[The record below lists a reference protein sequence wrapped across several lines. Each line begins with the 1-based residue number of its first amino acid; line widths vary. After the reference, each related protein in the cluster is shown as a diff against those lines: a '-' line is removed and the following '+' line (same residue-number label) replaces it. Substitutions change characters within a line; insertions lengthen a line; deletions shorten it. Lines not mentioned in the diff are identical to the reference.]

1 MLQHALGNLLIG
13 FSLTTAR
20 RQWPTFNI
28 RKYIREA
35 DVRSGGKLRHVA
47 QLMKHW
53 RECRSPRVPLSSFH
67 IEMLLVSARN
77 CMTSF
82 NNLRIQLRFWLCVC
96 VVIATF
102 AVSPAESH
110 SNLEVLP
117 LADLQRL
124 VSERGRAIQ
133 SFRLAGVVCAVVPQR
148 RLVALQDESAT
159 TLLELPMVTAELQ
172 VGDWLAIEG
181 TNCSL
186 IRGDVSIQISAA
198 PVVDNDGHH
207 PALLQSGKVYL
218 PTGFQPIQLAWY
230 NRIAD
235 AVLKLEWEGPGLRR
249 QKVSEAVLWRK
260 VSGSTNSGGW
270 EQGLDYAARNGDGTF
285 LADFEN
291 QEIVGQGVATNFD
304 VSYRVRP
311 DHTALNFSGYLE
323 VPQAGIYT
331 FYLTSDDG
339 AQLRVGESSVSMTRL
354 SKDHAEVL
362 KTRTLNQ
369 ARAERGN
376 SSWVELEGEVA
387 FVGVNMNH
395 LKMELVVNGDRIP
408 VTVVGG
414 AALLA
419 TNLLHDHVRVRGICE
434 FSLEDEKMA
443 RVVVPSLKQV
453 EILESGNKVADVS
466 STNLLLTSVAQI
478 KQLSSDQVA
487 RKIPARIRGVLVGVR
502 DIALMV
508 QDSTGGISVR
518 FRALDWTHQP
528 RVGEML
534 EVEGVTG
541 QGAFAPVITA
551 KTVRRLGNGP
561 MPEPI
566 RPRWDQLMS
575 GSLDCVYVEVQ
586 GILTAASEQELT
598 LLSADGKVTVL
609 VDGSGT
615 DNLHSLLP
623 GFASNDTSIVGSLV
637 RLRGCCMPDTD
648 QQARQVIRG
657 RIRLNTPL
665 ITVEELAPS
674 DPFSLSTKKIADL
687 LWFDP
692 RASALQRTKLKGQV
706 LYAQSGEYLALEAQR
721 GFRIL
726 TSQPADLHAGDLI
739 EAVGF
744 PKLDS
749 PSPVLQEAQI
759 LKTGQA
765 PLPVPVPV
773 SAEELL
779 DDKHDSTLIQVEATL
794 IAETVRSQGHVLEMQ
809 AGARHFLAVQKSG
822 LDSTPS
828 LAAGSRLKLV
838 GVYASASANL
848 VEAST
853 DPFSLLLIDG
863 AGAIEVLERPSWWT
877 AKHALILAAILAGI
891 LGLAFIWITLL
902 RQKVEVRTAQLR
914 KEISERQRVEQA
926 QAIEQERTRV
936 AQDLHD
942 ELGSGL
948 TTMGLLGALVNNPAT
963 PSEKKTGYLEQITH
977 SAHSLVTALDEIV
990 WAVNPQHDS
999 IASSAS
1005 YYAYFAQ
1012 PFLNAAGIAC
1022 RLEIADQFAEH
1033 PLDPHLRHGVFLAFK
1048 EALNN
1053 VVRHSGAT
1061 EVTIKILT
1069 ASEQLIIAI
1078 HDNGQGLNPNASQS
1092 EPGHDGL
1099 AGMRDRLAHFGG
1111 TFLLTSQAGLGTTV
1125 EFRIPLP
1132 QPRSDNADG
1141 SAEA

>member
-1 MLQHALGNLLIG
+1 MNPKVM
-13 FSLTTAR
+13 SL
-20 RQWPTFNI
+20 
-28 RKYIREA
+28 
-35 DVRSGGKLRHVA
+35 S
-47 QLMKHW
+47 
-53 RECRSPRVPLSSFH
+53 
-67 IEMLLVSARN
+67 
-77 CMTSF
+77 
-82 NNLRIQLRFWLCVC
+82 NNLRTSCLSLFMCILIPLCKLV
-96 VVIATF
+96 A
-102 AVSPAESH
+102 AGEPSSGGALSLAE
-110 SNLEVLP
+110 
-117 LADLQRL
+117 LQQS
-124 VSERGRAIQ
+124 VSERGRIIQ
-133 SFRLAGVVCAVVPQR
+133 SFRLEGLVCAVVPNR

-159 TLLELPMVTAELQ
+159 TLLELPAVDAELQ
-172 VGDWLAIEG
+172 VGDRVAIEG
-181 TNCSL
+181 KNCSL

-207 PALLQSGKVYL
+207 PALLQAGKVYL
-218 PTGFQPIQLAWY
+218 PGGFQPIRLGWY

-249 QKVSEAVLWRK
+249 QKVPEAVLWRK
-260 VSGSTNSGGW
+260 VSGSTNSNGR
-270 EQGLDYAARNGDGTF
+270 EPGLDYVARNGDGTF

-291 QEIVGQGVATNFD
+291 QEIAGQGVATNFD
-304 VSYRVRP
+304 VSYRARP
-311 DHTALNFSGYLE
+311 EHTALNFTGYLE
-323 VPQAGIYT
+323 VPRPGLYT

-339 AQLRVGESSVSMTRL
+339 AQLRVGESSVSVTRL
-354 SKDHAEVL
+354 PKDHANVFT
-362 KTRTLNQ
+362 TRTLKQ
-369 ARAERGN
+369 ARAGRGN
-376 SSWVELEGEVA
+376 SSWVELEGEVTFA
-387 FVGVNMNH
+387 GVNLNH
-395 LKMELVVNGDRIP
+395 LKMELVVDGNRIP
-408 VTVVGG
+408 VTVAGG

-419 TNLLHDHVRVRGICE
+419 TNLLHDRVRVRGICE
-434 FSLEDEKMA
+434 FSLEEEKMA
-443 RVVVPSLKQV
+443 RIVVPGLEQV
-453 EILESGNKVADVS
+453 EILESGNEISDAA
-466 STNLLLTSVAQI
+466 STNLLLTSVAQVR
-478 KQLSSDQVA
+478 QLSSDQVA
-487 RKIPARIRGVLVGVR
+487 RKIPVRISGVLVGVR

-508 QDSTGGISVR
+508 QDSTGGVSVR

-541 QGAFAPVITA
+541 QGAFAPVIMA
-551 KTVRRLGNGP
+551 QKVRRLGNGP

-586 GILTAASEQELT
+586 GILTAVSEQELT
-598 LLSADGKVTVL
+598 LLSADGRVTVV
-609 VDGSGT
+609 VDGNGT
-615 DNLHSLLP
+615 DSLRSLLP

-648 QQARQVIRG
+648 QQARHVIRG
-657 RIRLNTPL
+657 RIHLNATL

-674 DPFSLSTKKIADL
+674 DPFSLPTKKIAGL

-706 LYAQSGEYLALEAQR
+706 LYAQSGVCLALEERR

-726 TSQPADLHAGDLI
+726 SSTTTDLRAGDLI

-744 PKLDS
+744 PKLDG

-765 PLPVPVPV
+765 PLPAPVPV

-779 DDKHDSTLIQVEATL
+779 DGSHDSTLIQVEAKL
-794 IAETVRSQGHVLEMQ
+794 IGETVRSQGRVLEMQ
-809 AGARHFLAVQKSG
+809 AGAHHFLAVQKSG
-822 LDSTPS
+822 LDSTTS

-838 GVYASASANL
+838 GVYASANL

-877 AKHALILAAILAGI
+877 ARHALILSAILAGI
-891 LGLAFIWITLL
+891 LGLAFVWITLL
-902 RQKVEVRTAQLR
+902 HRKVELRTAQLR
-914 KEISERQRVEQA
+914 NEILERQRVEQA

-963 PSEKKTGYLEQITH
+963 PSERKAGYLEQITH

-999 IASSAS
+999 IASSAN

-1012 PFLNAAGIAC
+1012 PFLNAAGIDC
-1022 RLEIADQFAEH
+1022 RLEIADHFAEH

-1061 EVTIKILT
+1061 EVIIKILM
-1069 ASEQLIIAI
+1069 ASDQLIIAI
-1078 HDNGQGLNPNASQS
+1078 NDNGHGMDPAANPPGQS
-1092 EPGHDGL
+1092 HDGL
-1099 AGMRDRLAHFGG
+1099 AGMRDRLTQLGG
-1111 TFLLTSQAGLGTTV
+1111 ACLVTSQVGLGTTV

-1132 QPRSDNADG
+1132 RSDREADVFQE
-1141 SAEA
+1141 SPVEKFKNTP